1 MRAGRRLTLLPS
13 LLAMG
18 ALCCQ
23 PDPGSEVTGSSP
35 YLIYEKTPQG
45 AEIVLDPERR
55 PRRFQEAPVLARLV
69 AQGELP
75 PVEERLPENP
85 LVLHPIHSIGRYGG
99 TLRSGMIAKG
109 LNEEMNRIM
118 GMEKFLFYDAS
129 GTRIVPSVAEDWN
142 QSEDGRW
149 IRIHLR
155 RGMRWSDGHPF
166 TSEDVRFYWE
176 DLHAHPDVFPFPDPD
191 LVVNGKGM
199 RFQVL
204 DRHTVRFGFDDPYP
218 RLLEVMASAFSRF
231 GGGVFGEF
239 LWGPYAPAHHLKQ
252 FHPRYVSRQDLD
264 RKVRESQQEDWV
276 GLMKLRNNYALNTEL
291 PVLMPWMTVQAR
303 DTSAWVL
310 ERNPYFWEVDTEGNQ
325 LPYIDRWVLTKATD
339 REVINLRAI
348 AGEYDFLYRYL
359 DLQNLPV
366 FLQHAEEENYNVYL
380 NPSPSGMLFG
390 CYFNLGWEGDPEISR
405 LIQDAN
411 FRRALSL
418 GLRRSQF
425 SDAFYFS
432 LATPGAPGPSPA
444 HPEHPGERYRTLWST
459 YDPDRANVMLDDL
472 GLERRDEEGYRMR
485 SDGRGRLRIEIPAPS
500 DRMEVLKFQ
509 MLEQQLEDLGIAV
522 DVPILGRTLWWEEM
536 RANRAQITC
545 WTHPTQSIWGSQAL
559 YVLPVS
565 RMSPIGPLFGLWFSS
580 NGRLGK
586 KPTDPQILRAQ
597 ELYRLGRTR
606 TARERTRIG
615 REIWGIAIRE
625 QWMMSTVG
633 RAPSSVRISDRRL
646 GNVPAGLCTQDDCR
660 TPSTGRLETLYWKQ

>member
-1 MRAGRRLTLLPS
+1 MSSRRSTFLPF
-13 LLAMG
+13 LAVLG

-23 PDPGSEVTGSSP
+23 PDLGFEVPGSSP
-35 YLIYEKTPQG
+35 YLIYQETPQG
-45 AEIVLDPERR
+45 AEIVLDPDRR
-55 PRRFQEAPVLARLV
+55 PRRFREAPMLARLV
-69 AQGELP
+69 ARGTLP

-85 LVLHPIHSIGRYGG
+85 LVLHPIESIGRYGG
-99 TLRSGMIAKG
+99 TLHSGMIANG

-118 GMEKFLFYDAS
+118 GMEKFLFYDAT
-129 GTRIVPSVAEDWN
+129 GTRIVPSVAEDWR
-142 QSEDGRW
+142 QSEDGRRL
-149 IRIHLR
+149 RIQLR

-166 TSEDVRFYWE
+166 TAEDVRFYWE
-176 DLHAHPDVFPFPDPD
+176 DLNAHPDVFPFPDPD
-191 LVVNGKGM
+191 LVVNGKPM

-204 DRHTVRFGFDDPYP
+204 DPHTVLFRFDDPYH
-218 RLLEVMASAFSRF
+218 RLLEIVASAFSRF

-239 LWGPYAPAHHLKQ
+239 LWGPYAPAHYLKQ
-252 FHPRYVSRQDLD
+252 FHPSYVSPEDLR

-291 PVLMPWMTVQAR
+291 PVLMPWRTVQAR
-303 DTSAWVL
+303 DSSAWIL

-339 REVINLRAI
+339 REVVNLRAI
-348 AGEYDFLYRYL
+348 AGEYEFQYRDL

-366 FLQHAEEENYNVYL
+366 FLEHAGKENYNIHL
-380 NPSPSGMLFG
+380 DPSASRMLFG

-405 LIQDAN
+405 LLRNAD

-432 LATPGAPGPSPA
+432 LASPGAAGPEA
-444 HPEHPGERYRTLWST
+444 EHPEHPGESYLTLWST
-459 YDPDRANVMLDDL
+459 YDPDRSNALLDGL
-472 GLERRDEEGYRMR
+472 GLEERDGEGYRMR
-485 SDGRGRLRIEIPAPS
+485 SDGRGRLRIRIPAPS
-500 DRMEVLKFQ
+500 DRLVVPKFQ
-509 MLEQQLEDLGIAV
+509 MLQQQLEELGIAV

-545 WTHPTQSIWGSQAL
+545 WANPTQSVWGSQPM
-559 YVLPVS
+559 YVLPVD
-565 RMSPIGPLFGLWFSS
+565 RISPIGPLFGLWFSS

-586 KPTDPQILRAQ
+586 KPADPQILRAQ
-597 ELYRLGRTR
+597 ELYRSGRAQS
-606 TARERTRIG
+606 ARERTRIG

-633 RAPSSVRISDRRL
+633 GAPGGVRLSHRRL
-646 GNVPAGLCTQDDCR
+646 GNVPARLCTRDDCR
-660 TPSTGRLETLYWKQ
+660 TPSTGRLETLYWKE